1 VLAPSVLARGSSRTA
16 CALQKTRPLR
26 SSAALPPVPRG
37 TGSGVRPPPATVR
50 HRKGQLKTLSFTAPI
65 DILANSSKNG
75 DKQPDYRV
83 YSRTVEV
90 GAGWI
95 KKGQTSGE
103 DYISLSLADPAF
115 GPKKL
120 YANLGRAAGQDDK
133 DVFAVIWNTA
143 D

>member
-1 VLAPSVLARGSSRTA
+1 M
-16 CALQKTRPLR
+16 
-26 SSAALPPVPRG
+26 
-37 TGSGVRPPPATVR
+37 PAIGHVT
-50 HRKGQLKTLSFTAPI
+50 KQQDGNFNGQLKTLAITAPI
-65 DILANSSKNG
+65 DIFLNSAKNG

-103 DYISLSLADPAF
+103 DYISLSLADPSF

-133 DVFAVIWNTA
+133 DVFAVIWNTT

>member
-1 VLAPSVLARGSSRTA
+1 MAGKGFEYRYRTPRNTPEERGG
-16 CALQKTRPLR
+16 K
-26 SSAALPPVPRG
+26 PP
-37 TGSGVRPPPATVR
+37 
-50 HRKGQLKTLSFTAPI
+50 
-65 DILANSSKNG
+65 
-75 DKQPDYRV
+75 V

-120 YANLGRAAGQDDK
+120 YANLGQAAGQDDK
-133 DVFAVIWNTA
+133 DVFAVIWNTT